1 MNAPWFLFSFPPI
14 MLLAKRDKT
23 KRILK
28 LFWTNAK
35 GMVRTKLSRSRGE
48 SSVGLRA
55 FARRGEIKR
64 GNTTLVDESQQNE
77 KKATAY
83 LISLTSL
90 APHQAKG

>member
-1 MNAPWFLFSFPPI
+1 MPLDPFSFPPM

-23 KRILK
+23 KETQA
-28 LFWTNAK
+28 FWTNAK

-48 SSVGLRA
+48 GSVGLRA
-55 FARRGEIKR
+55 FARRDVIKR
-64 GNTTLVDESQQNE
+64 GNATLGDKSQQDE

-83 LISLTSL
+83 LMSLTSL